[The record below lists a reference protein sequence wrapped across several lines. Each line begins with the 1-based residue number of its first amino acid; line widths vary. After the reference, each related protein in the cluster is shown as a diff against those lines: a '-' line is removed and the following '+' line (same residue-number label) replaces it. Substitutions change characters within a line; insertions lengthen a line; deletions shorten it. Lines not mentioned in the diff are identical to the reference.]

1 MLGTTEIVVIGG
13 VVVLLFGA
21 SAIPKFAKNLGKAKK
36 EFRDGIAEEAE
47 GEEGSQKDNDT
58 AAGKKG

>member
-21 SAIPKFAKNLGKAKK
+21 NAIPKFAKSLGKAKK
-36 EFRDGIAEEAE
+36 EFRDGIADEADQEETQTDQT
-47 GEEGSQKDNDT
+47 GTSD
-58 AAGKKG
+58 KKE

>member
-36 EFRDGIAEEAE
+36 EFRDGIAEEAD
-47 GEEGSQKDNDT
+47 GEKLPKDDSS
-58 AAGKKG
+58 AQSEKKE

>member
-36 EFRDGIAEEAE
+36 EFRDGIAEEAD
-47 GEEGSQKDNDT
+47 GEKPPKDDST
-58 AAGKKG
+58 AKTEKEE